1 MAQHTPPTEGSLAN
15 ADDLREEERLE
26 DALEHLKVLHLQLRA
41 LRQTIPKLIEPLAKP
56 QQSSSPEALFN
67 SYRQAIGTA
76 NKNLADFRTEMTSET
91 TQKILDD
98 ARASRQ
104 ARPLGIRPW
113 RATEH
118 PDWTTPRKKQRTS

>member
-56 QQSSSPEALFN
+56 QQSSSRTCAP
-67 SYRQAIGTA
+67 
-76 NKNLADFRTEMTSET
+76 LAHYVDSE
-91 TQKILDD
+91 
-98 ARASRQ
+98 
-104 ARPLGIRPW
+104 
-113 RATEH
+113 RATC
-118 PDWTTPRKKQRTS
+118 